1 MNKSRLA
8 NRNDLKI
15 IVDIHIKAFPE
26 FFLTKLGSR
35 FLYKYYNLILNYEKK
50 IFLVVEEDGYP
61 IGFVAGFL
69 KPANFY
75 TYVRK
80 HKNILIFAL
89 IPIIFRNP
97 FLIPRIISNFCSTK
111 KKEQKNKVIK
121 CELAS
126 IAVNPDYA
134 GQGLG
139 KKLAKAFIEISQKKN
154 ADIIYLTTDVNNN
167 EVVNNFYQSLRFSLY
182 RTFIAPGDRLMNEYR
197 FILRNSSK

>member
-1 MNKSRLA
+1 MNKLRLA
-8 NRNDLKI
+8 KRDDLKI
-15 IVDIHIKAFPE
+15 IVDIHTKAFPG
-26 FFLTKLGSR
+26 FFLTKLGPR

-50 IFLVVEEDGYP
+50 IFLVAEEDGYP

-69 KPANFY
+69 RPSNFY
-75 TYVRK
+75 TYVRQ
-80 HKNILIFAL
+80 HKTILSIIL

-97 FLIPRIISNFCSTK
+97 FLIPRIISNFRST
-111 KKEQKNKVIK
+111 NKVVQKKSLIK

-139 KKLAKAFIEISQKKN
+139 KKLVKAFIEISQKQN
-154 ADIIYLTTDVNNN
+154 VDAICLTTDVNNN
-167 EVVNNFYQSLRFSLY
+167 EVVNNFYQSLGFSLY

-197 FILRNSSK
+197 FIFRNNLK

>member
-1 MNKSRLA
+1 MNKLRLA
-8 NRNDLKI
+8 KKNDLKI

-26 FFLTKLGSR
+26 YFLTKLGPN
-35 FLYKYYNLILNYEKK
+35 FLSKYYNLILNHEKK
-50 IFLVVEEDGYP
+50 IFLVTEEDGYP

-69 KPANFY
+69 QPSNFY
-75 TYVRK
+75 AYVRK
-80 HKNILIFAL
+80 QKNILIFAL
-89 IPIIFRNP
+89 LPAIFRNP

-111 KKEQKNKVIK
+111 KKEQKSKAIK

-139 KKLAKAFIEISQKKN
+139 KKLVKAFIEISQKNN

-167 EVVNNFYQSLRFSLY
+167 EVVNNFYQSLGFILY
-182 RTFIAPGDRLMNEYR
+182 KTFMAPGNRLMNEYR
-197 FILRNSSK
+197 FILRNS

>member
-1 MNKSRLA
+1 MNKLRLV

-26 FFLTKLGSR
+26 FFLTKLGPK
-35 FLYKYYNLILNYEKK
+35 FLSKYYNLILNHEKK
-50 IFLVVEEDGYP
+50 IFLVAEEDGYP

-69 KPANFY
+69 QPSNFY
-75 TYVRK
+75 AYVRK
-80 HKNILIFAL
+80 HKNILLFAL

-97 FLIPRIISNFCSTK
+97 FLISRIISNFRSTK
-111 KKEQKNKVIK
+111 KKEQENKLIK

-139 KKLAKAFIEISQKKN
+139 KKLVKAFIEISQKKN

-167 EVVNNFYQSLRFSLY
+167 EVVNNFYQSLGFSLY
-182 RTFIAPGDRLMNEYR
+182 RTFIAPGNRFMNEYR

>member
-1 MNKSRLA
+1 MNKLRLA

-35 FLYKYYNLILNYEKK
+35 FLYKYYDLILNHKKK
-50 IFLVVEEDGYP
+50 IFLVTEEDGYP
-61 IGFVAGFL
+61 IGFAAGFL
-69 KPANFY
+69 QPSNFY
-75 TYVRK
+75 AYVRK
-80 HKNILIFAL
+80 HKNILIFTL
-89 IPIIFRNP
+89 VPVIFSNP

-111 KKEQKNKVIK
+111 KEEQKNKAIK

-139 KKLAKAFIEISQKKN
+139 KKLVKAFIDISQKKN

-167 EVVNNFYQSLRFSLY
+167 EVVNNFYQSLGFSLY
-182 RTFIAPGDRLMNEYR
+182 RTFMAPGNRLMNEYR
-197 FILRNSSK
+197 FILRNNSK

>member
-1 MNKSRLA
+1 MNKLRVA

-35 FLYKYYNLILNYEKK
+35 FTYKYYNLILNYEKK
-50 IFLVVEEDGYP
+50 IFLVIEKDGYP
-61 IGFVAGFL
+61 IGFAAGFL
-69 KPANFY
+69 HPSSFY
-75 TYVRK
+75 AYVRK

-89 IPIIFRNP
+89 IPVIFRNP

-111 KKEQKNKVIK
+111 KKEKKNKAIK

-139 KKLAKAFIEISQKKN
+139 KKLVKAFIEISQKRKVD
-154 ADIIYLTTDVNNN
+154 AVCLTTDVNNN
-167 EVVNNFYQSLRFSLY
+167 GAVNNFYQSLGFSLY
-182 RTFIAPGDRLMNEYR
+182 RTFIAPGNRLMNEYR
-197 FILRNSSK
+197 FILRNS

>member
-1 MNKSRLA
+1 MNKLRLA

-15 IVDIHIKAFPE
+15 IVDIHIKAFPG
-26 FFLTKLGSR
+26 FFLTKLGPK
-35 FLYKYYNLILNYEKK
+35 FLSKYYNLMLSHEKK
-50 IFLVVEEDGYP
+50 IFLVAEKDGYP

-69 KPANFY
+69 QPSNFY
-75 TYVRK
+75 AYVRK
-80 HKNILIFAL
+80 HKNILLFAL

-111 KKEQKNKVIK
+111 KKEQENKVIK

-139 KKLAKAFIEISQKKN
+139 KKLVKAFIEISQKKN

-167 EVVNNFYQSLRFSLY
+167 EVVNNFYIIMRW
-182 RTFIAPGDRLMNEYR
+182 
-197 FILRNSSK
+197 

>member
-1 MNKSRLA
+1 MNKLRLA

-15 IVDIHIKAFPE
+15 IVDIHIKAFPG
-26 FFLTKLGSR
+26 FFLTKLGPK
-35 FLYKYYNLILNYEKK
+35 FLSKYYNLMLSHEKK
-50 IFLVVEEDGYP
+50 IFLVAEKDGYP

-69 KPANFY
+69 QPSNFY
-75 TYVRK
+75 AYVRK
-80 HKNILIFAL
+80 HKNILLFAL

-111 KKEQKNKVIK
+111 KKEQENKVIK

-139 KKLAKAFIEISQKKN
+139 KKLVKAFIEISQKKN

-167 EVVNNFYQSLRFSLY
+167 EVVNNFYQSLGFSLY
-182 RTFIAPGDRLMNEYR
+182 RTFMAPGNRLMNEYR